1 MKQNR
6 RTNGH
11 GDYDLMTTY
20 EKAKKAEAHKA
31 EAHKKGKRKRSGSEN
46 KPVHTTRAATAQEIR
61 QDLKQTE
68 RNRLR
73 AMKRSTVGKP
83 KKIRKKI

>member
-1 MKQNR
+1 MDD
-6 RTNGH
+6 
-11 GDYDLMTTY
+11 DYDLMTTY
-20 EKAKKAEAHKA
+20 EKAKKAEAHK
-31 EAHKKGKRKRSGSEN
+31 KGKR

>member
-1 MKQNR
+1 MDD
-6 RTNGH
+6 
-11 GDYDLMTTY
+11 DYDLMT
-20 EKAKKAEAHKA
+20 
-31 EAHKKGKRKRSGSEN
+31 KKGKR

>member
-1 MKQNR
+1 MKQK
-6 RTNGH
+6 NGH

-20 EKAKKAEAHKA
+20 EETK
-31 EAHKKGKRKRSGSEN
+31 KKGKR

-73 AMKRSTVGKP
+73 GMKPR
-83 KKIRKKI
+83 KIRKKI